1 MARFFQIISDDGSP
15 IDAHFGIES
24 DEVVFHSRGGTKG
37 KGAINSEYAL
47 GLSVLLAR
55 LKRVSFAVERVW
67 VDSSRVQGIPI
78 SQRTILTSEE
88 SQAPVDQIVKV
99 LSTRMKAVGRSSSE
113 SSGGNSTRRIRM
125 KISGGDAQALSL
137 ALGGTPV
144 DKNLRS
150 FDRLPAEVLRGVTA
164 EHIWRAVQDLISGI
178 DSPGFAESTDYDLI
192 VDEHLRLPP
201 KAVFGLAATRA
212 LGFQILPKHFT
223 AGVNSVCFQ
232 LLEDAGFRIVPK
244 GALTADPALPALHED
259 RVWAEGQPRFVAH
272 LRKERAP
279 GLSIAKKAE
288 FKRNHGRLYCERC
301 KMDPVETYG
310 AENGEACIEVHHRT
324 VQVAQMAAGHLTSLE
339 DLQCLCASCHR
350 VVHRELSGR
359 YGNKPLSGD
368 GCAKV

>member
-1 MARFFQIISDDGSP
+1 MARLFQIVSDDGSP

-24 DEVVFHSRGGTKG
+24 NEVVFHSRGGTKG

-55 LKRVSFAVERVW
+55 LKRASFAVERVW

-88 SQAPVDQIVKV
+88 GQAPVDQIVKV

-125 KISGGDAQALSL
+125 AISGGDAQVLSL

-144 DKNLRS
+144 DRNLGS
-150 FDRLPAEVLRGVTA
+150 LDRLPAEVLRGVTA
-164 EHIWRAVQDLISGI
+164 EHIWRAVQDLSRGI

-192 VDEHLRLPP
+192 VDENLRLPP

-223 AGVNSVCFQ
+223 AGASSVCFQ
-232 LLEDAGFRIVPK
+232 LLENAGFRILPK
-244 GALTADPALPALHED
+244 GALIADPALPALHED
-259 RVWAEGQPRFVAH
+259 RVWTEGQPRLVAH

-288 FKRNHGRLYCERC
+288 FKKNHGRLFCERC
-301 KMDPVETYG
+301 KMDPVEAYG
-310 AENGEACIEVHHRT
+310 AETGEACIEVHHRA
-324 VQVAQMAAGHLTSLE
+324 VQIAKMAGGHLTSLE
-339 DLQCLCASCHR
+339 DLQCLCANCHR
-350 VVHRELSGR
+350 VVHRELR
-359 YGNKPLSGD
+359 D
-368 GCAKV
+368 G

>member
-1 MARFFQIISDDGSP
+1 M
-15 IDAHFGIES
+15 
-24 DEVVFHSRGGTKG
+24 
-37 KGAINSEYAL
+37 
-47 GLSVLLAR
+47 
-55 LKRVSFAVERVW
+55 
-67 VDSSRVQGIPI
+67 
-78 SQRTILTSEE
+78 
-88 SQAPVDQIVKV
+88 
-99 LSTRMKAVGRSSSE
+99 
-113 SSGGNSTRRIRM
+113 
-125 KISGGDAQALSL
+125 
-137 ALGGTPV
+137 
-144 DKNLRS
+144 
-150 FDRLPAEVLRGVTA
+150 LRGVTA

-178 DSPGFAESTDYDLI
+178 DSPGFAESTDYDMI

-232 LLEDAGFRIVPK
+232 LLEDAGFHIVPK
-244 GALTADPALPALHED
+244 GALVADPALPPLHED
-259 RVWAEGQPRFVAH
+259 RVWTEGQPRLVAH

-288 FKRNHGRLYCERC
+288 FKRKHGRLYCERC

-324 VQVAQMAAGHLTSLE
+324 VQVAQMAVGHLTSLE
-339 DLQCLCASCHR
+339 DLECLCASCHR

-359 YGNKPLSGD
+359 YGNEPLSGD